1 MKKHYLLCLMV
12 ASIIGVSSCNDKN
25 DEYDDVG
32 QSTIVSLEGP
42 KSVYMGDSI
51 AFTFNV
57 ADDGEIPLSTSKIQ
71 LLYGNEIVSERIVL
85 TGKSG
90 TYTGK
95 ILVPL
100 MKNIPDGDATLK
112 VRVRNARYASD
123 VKEMDIAVSR
133 PSYSY
138 LLLKTEEGGEYR
150 MMPVSGKPYTYAVTD
165 HFKIEQNA
173 YIVAPKYGEN
183 GNEIPFGNQDGKIVN
198 GVKTNIEFTADTE
211 NGYEITIN
219 TLTFEGTPFIKFA
232 LNDVE
237 FNKQDD
243 NNWYVDMELEQ
254 GQEIQIT
261 GLKSDYANYWI
272 DPSFFDIKKNT
283 NRKVLKFRGMNG
295 KYKVTV
301 NKSLKY
307 FNVELLN
314 GAELSVFDKDR
325 AEGALWMIGGGGIGK
340 PSFAANGIN
349 WDPGKGFCATPI
361 AKG

>member
-1 MKKHYLLCLMV
+1 
-12 ASIIGVSSCNDKN
+12 
-25 DEYDDVG
+25 
-32 QSTIVSLEGP
+32 
-42 KSVYMGDSI
+42 
-51 AFTFNV
+51 
-57 ADDGEIPLSTSKIQ
+57 
-71 LLYGNEIVSERIVL
+71 
-85 TGKSG
+85 
-90 TYTGK
+90 
-95 ILVPL
+95 

-211 NGYEITIN
+211 NGYEITFN

-314 GAELSVFDKDR
+314 GTELSEFDKDR
-325 AEGALWMIGGGGIGK
+325 AEGALWIIGGGNIGK
-340 PSFAANGIN
+340 PSFTANGIN

-361 AKG
+361 AKGKYQLILEAGKTINLQEINFKYFGKKAWGGFEMASAYVTTESPYLKINPGPNDDGNIFSGTEAFKEGKFYIITLELPSEFPSSPGVLTVEEVEQIPEVE